1 MTYNLQNS
9 LDVQNAKTRLEML
22 IKKGSIVEVTEK
34 KIKRTLSQNNYLHLI
49 LSYFASQTGN
59 RMEWVK
65 QQYYKRTCNPDL
77 FVGTKT
83 DKILG
88 SVKYIKSSTE
98 LDTGEMTLSIERFR
112 NWASAEAGI
121 YIPEPHE
128 DDEIELMR
136 IEVERHKEWLY

>member
-1 MTYNLQNS
+1 
-9 LDVQNAKTRLEML
+9 
-22 IKKGSIVEVTEK
+22 
-34 KIKRTLSQNNYLHLI
+34 
-49 LSYFASQTGN
+49 
-59 RMEWVK
+59 MEWVK

-83 DKILG
+83 DKLLG

>member
-1 MTYNLQNS
+1 MLYNLS
-9 LDVQNAKTRLEML
+9 SPLDAENAKTRLNHL
-22 IKKGSIVEVTEK
+22 LKKGCFIELTEK
-34 KIKRTLSQNNYLHLI
+34 KKKRTLSQNNYLYLC

-59 RMEWVK
+59 TMEWVK

-88 SVKYIKSSTE
+88 TVKYIKSSTE

-112 NWASAEAGI
+112 NWASAEVGI

-128 DDEIELMR
+128 AERIALMQA
-136 IEVERHKEWLY
+136 EVDKYREWLY